1 MMIQL
6 GVPDA
11 YFLCQNLPWSSEYQ
25 INLNKLGNKLDL
37 ELRAQVSSLCL
48 SNKTLPLII
57 I

>member
-1 MMIQL
+1 MIRL

-11 YFLCQNLPWSSEYQ
+11 YFLCQNLPSSSEYQ
-25 INLNKLGNKLDL
+25 TNKLGNKLDL
-37 ELRAQVSSLCL
+37 ELRAQVPSLCL